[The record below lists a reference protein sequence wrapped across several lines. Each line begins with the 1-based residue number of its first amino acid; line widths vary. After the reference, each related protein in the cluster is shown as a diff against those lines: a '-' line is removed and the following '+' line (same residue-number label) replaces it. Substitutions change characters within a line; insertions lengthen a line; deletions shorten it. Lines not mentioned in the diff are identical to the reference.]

1 MKKIT
6 YLFLLTA
13 ALGACTP
20 KPSNKVE
27 TIQPA
32 EFVSI
37 FPKGNAIEGTK
48 FNGTA
53 YLQRLMTD
61 SGTFDVVVSDVIF
74 EPKAR
79 NSWHSH
85 PGGQILIAT
94 AGKGYYQEKGKPIQI
109 LNPGDV
115 VAIPA
120 DVVHW
125 HGAASDSGF
134 THIAINTKVHLGAT
148 QWYEPVTNEEY
159 DNYKE

>member
-6 YLFLLTA
+6 SLLLLVAT
-13 ALGACTP
+13 LSACNP
-20 KPSNKVE
+20 KQANKVE
-27 TIQPA
+27 TEPITAAP
-32 EFVSI
+32 I
-37 FPKGNAIEGTK
+37 FPKGNAIEGSN

-61 SGTFDVVVSDVIF
+61 SETFDVVVSDVVF

-94 AGKGYYQEKGKPIQI
+94 AGKGYYQEKGNLIQV
-109 LNPGDV
+109 LHPGDV

-120 DVVHW
+120 NIVHW
-125 HGAASDSGF
+125 HGAAPDSEF

-148 QWYEPVTNEEY
+148 QWYEPVTEREY
-159 DNYKE
+159 NIK

>member
-1 MKKIT
+1 MKKVLC
-6 YLFLLTA
+6 LFLMITT
-13 ALGACTP
+13 LGACT
-20 KPSNKVE
+20 SRRENKVE
-27 TIQPA
+27 TTKQVTSA
-32 EFVSI
+32 SI
-37 FPKGNAIEGTK
+37 FPKGNPIEGTN

-61 SGTFDVVVSDVIF
+61 SETFDVVVSDVIF

-94 AGKGYYQEKGKPIQI
+94 AGKGYYQEEGKPIQV
-109 LNPGDV
+109 LKPGDV

-120 DVVHW
+120 DVKHW

-148 QWYEPVTNEEY
+148 QWYEPVTENEY
-159 DNYKE
+159 NNK

>member
-1 MKKIT
+1 MIKIT
-6 YLFLLTA
+6 CIFLLA
-13 ALGACTP
+13 VAFGACTP
-20 KPSNKVE
+20 KPENKVE
-27 TIQPA
+27 TTLPVA
-32 EFVSI
+32 PVSI
-37 FPKGNAIEGTK
+37 FPKGNVIGGAN

-61 SGTFDVVVSDVIF
+61 SETFDVVVSDVIF

-94 AGKGYYQEKGKPIQI
+94 AGKDYYQEKGKPIQA

-125 HGAASDSGF
+125 HGAAPDNGF

-148 QWYEPVTNEEY
+148 QWYAPVTDKEY
-159 DNYKE
+159 NNK

>member
-37 FPKGNAIEGTK
+37 FPKGNAIEGTN

-61 SGTFDVVVSDVIF
+61 SGTFDVVVSCDIRTESPQQLAFASRWPDSDRHCRERLLSGKREAHTNF
-74 EPKAR
+74 ESRRRSRYSGRRGALAR
-79 NSWHSH
+79 SSFRQRIHTYSYQH
-85 PGGQILIAT
+85 
-94 AGKGYYQEKGKPIQI
+94 KGSFGC
-109 LNPGDV
+109 NPV
-115 VAIPA
+115 V
-120 DVVHW
+120 
-125 HGAASDSGF
+125 
-134 THIAINTKVHLGAT
+134 
-148 QWYEPVTNEEY
+148 
-159 DNYKE
+159 

>member
-6 YLFLLTA
+6 CLFLLVA

-20 KPSNKVE
+20 KPENKVE

-32 EFVSI
+32 APSSI
-37 FPKGNAIEGTK
+37 FPKGNVIEGTN

-61 SGTFDVVVSDVIF
+61 SETFDVVVSDVIF

-94 AGKGYYQEKGKPIQI
+94 AGKGYYQEKGKPIQV
-109 LNPGDV
+109 LNPG
-115 VAIPA
+115 

-148 QWYEPVTNEEY
+148 QWYAPVTEEEY
-159 DNYKE
+159 NNK

>member
-6 YLFLLTA
+6 YLFLLAA

-32 EFVSI
+32 APSSI
-37 FPKGNAIEGTK
+37 FPKGNVIEGTN

-61 SGTFDVVVSDVIF
+61 SETFDVVVSDVIF

-94 AGKGYYQEKGKPIQI
+94 AGKGYYQEKGKPIQV

-115 VAIPA
+115 VYSGRC
-120 DVVHW
+120 
-125 HGAASDSGF
+125 GALARSGF
-134 THIAINTKVHLGAT
+134 RQRIHAYSNQYKGSFGC
-148 QWYEPVTNEEY
+148 YPVVCSRNRRRVQQ
-159 DNYKE
+159 

>member
-1 MKKIT
+1 MKKII
-6 YLFLLTA
+6 YLFLLVA

-20 KPSNKVE
+20 KPENKVE

-32 EFVSI
+32 APSSI
-37 FPKGNAIEGTK
+37 FPKGNVIEGAN

-53 YLQRLMTD
+53 YLRRLITD
-61 SGTFDVVVSDVIF
+61 SEKFDVVVSDVIF

-94 AGKGYYQEKGKPIQI
+94 AGKGYYQEKGKPIQV

-125 HGAASDSGF
+125 HGANSDSGF

-148 QWYEPVTNEEY
+148 QWYAPVTEEEY
-159 DNYKE
+159 NHK

>member
-6 YLFLLTA
+6 CLFLLVA

-20 KPSNKVE
+20 KPENKVE

-32 EFVSI
+32 APSSI
-37 FPKGNAIEGTK
+37 FPKGNVIEGTN

-61 SGTFDVVVSDVIF
+61 SETFDVVVSDVIF

-94 AGKGYYQEKGKPIQI
+94 AGKGYYQEKGKPIQV

-125 HGAASDSGF
+125 H
-134 THIAINTKVHLGAT
+134 
-148 QWYEPVTNEEY
+148 
-159 DNYKE
+159 

>member
-6 YLFLLTA
+6 YLFLLAA

-32 EFVSI
+32 AFVSI
-37 FPKGNAIEGTK
+37 FPKGNAIEGTN

-61 SGTFDVVVSDVIF
+61 SGTFDVVISDVIF

-94 AGKGYYQEKGKPIQI
+94 AGKGYYQEKREAHTNFESRRRSRYSGRRGALARSSFRQRIHTYSYQHKGSFGC
-109 LNPGDV
+109 NPV
-115 VAIPA
+115 V
-120 DVVHW
+120 
-125 HGAASDSGF
+125 
-134 THIAINTKVHLGAT
+134 
-148 QWYEPVTNEEY
+148 
-159 DNYKE
+159 